1 MSRPFELLRSAATAI
16 REQFAAVTGESERT
30 LLLGAILLASVVSGT
45 TGFVLTQYYSV
56 DVLSSILYPAQD
68 CWLGLPTNIGRHC
81 FNDYTIVIAAGMRP
95 NPWVP
100 LEFSHP
106 VLAPIRY
113 PAAGMVPQVAFGL
126 LGKWLSAPRLGLLG
140 YLLVLTIAVLTPA
153 VWAARG
159 ARGLE
164 RLVVFV
170 ACGAVAVPA
179 WFAVDRGNSV
189 GFVVPIALAYLVALS
204 RQRWGLVAAM
214 VVLAALV
221 KPQFAVLGVALLVGR
236 QWRLTGV
243 AVIGGVATN
252 LAAYLLWPRDF
263 PQTILQSVHNL
274 PANDAS
280 SVVELNN
287 VSFARLLLA
296 IPDTIAASNSGGTV
310 QAGFL
315 AAPRALL
322 GYGILAVVA
331 ASVLALGRRIP
342 PVAAGIVLLAT
353 ASLSE
358 TVSYPYYLVFALPI
372 AALVVRDPDGPPGSG
387 IFDRSATVGGRRR
400 AVGVCVSLAAALSIA
415 APIALP
421 GIGEGY
427 IPIGGQ
433 PGVIGLIDK
442 TPVVATSV
450 TLSPLL
456 WLIACA
462 AIIVSYA
469 RRPVPGHRTDAPN
482 ASVSG
487 DGECTRAAVSLKDSD

>member
-1 MSRPFELLRSAATAI
+1 MSRPLELLRAAVTAL
-16 REQFAAVTGESERT
+16 REQFAAVTGQSERT
-30 LLLGAILLASVVSGT
+30 ILLGTILLASVVSGA
-45 TGFVLTQYYSV
+45 TGFVLMQYYSV
-56 DVLSSILYPAQD
+56 DVLSSILYPPQD

-81 FNDYTIVIAAGMRP
+81 FNDYTVVTAAGMRP
-95 NPWVP
+95 NPWEP

-164 RLVVFV
+164 RIVVFV

-189 GFVVPIALAYLVALS
+189 GFVVPIALVFLVALC
-204 RQRWGLVAAM
+204 RQRWGLVTIM

-236 QWRLTGV
+236 QWRLTSVAAIAGV
-243 AVIGGVATN
+243 VTN

-263 PQTILQSVHNL
+263 PQTIMQSVHSL
-274 PANDAS
+274 SGTDAG
-280 SVVELNN
+280 VIEQLNN
-287 VSFARLLLA
+287 VSFTKALLV
-296 IPDTIAASNSGGTV
+296 IPDTIAVLNSRGKLPDS
-310 QAGFL
+310 FL
-315 AAPRALL
+315 PGPRMLL
-322 GYGILAVVA
+322 GYAIIALVAV
-331 ASVLALGRRIP
+331 SVLALGRRIP
-342 PVAAGIVLLAT
+342 PVMAGIVLLAT
-353 ASLSE
+353 ATLSLP
-358 TVSYPYYLVFALPI
+358 VAYPYYLVFALPI

-387 IFDRSATVGGRRR
+387 IFDRFALVGGRRR
-400 AVGVCVSLAAALSIA
+400 AVGICVSLAAALSIA

-421 GIGEGY
+421 GTGY
-427 IPIGGQ
+427 SIPTGGQ
-433 PGVIGLIDK
+433 PGVIGLVDK
-442 TPVVATSV
+442 IPVVPTLV
-450 TLSPLL
+450 TLDPSL
-456 WLIACA
+456 WMIACA

-469 RRPVPGHRTDAPN
+469 RRPVSGAWTDAPTTE
-482 ASVSG
+482 VSG
-487 DGECTRAAVSLKDSD
+487 EGQPTHAAASQGDSD